1 MKKKDLTGRDLVSIS
16 KISQIVYGDRF
27 RFRIDRKCDP
37 DLKAHTEKLIEFADE
52 WLKEL
57 KRISPHIKE

>member
-1 MKKKDLTGRDLVSIS
+1 MKEKKLTGRDLVSIS

-57 KRISPHIKE
+57 ERISPHIKE